1 MKKPVEK
8 KDTPNKQEVQEEHPS
23 VKQGKAA
30 IMAARL
36 ANPEPL
42 EVMEK
47 KEREDAE
54 KWRNEG

>member
-1 MKKPVEK
+1 MKKPADK
-8 KDTPNKQEVQEEHPS
+8 KDAPNKQETQEEHPS

-30 IMAARL
+30 IEAARL
-36 ANPEPL
+36 ANPEP
-42 EVMEK
+42 VDVTEK